1 MSVRSRVP
9 GLALAVGLAIAAYA
23 LVMLP
28 GLSLLSPMLVA
39 ILLGIAVRNLG
50 AVPAAAAPGL
60 TYVSKTLL
68 RAGIVLLGLR
78 LALPDVLALGT
89 GPLVVIAGTVAAT
102 FATAL
107 ALGRSL
113 RVASTVTVL
122 TGTGTA
128 ICGASAVAG
137 MAAVV
142 RQKPSTP
149 TRRDEPVE
157 SAAATALAVVTLCGT
172 LAMFALP
179 ALASWLGLSDRQAGV
194 WIGSA
199 VHEVGQVVA
208 AGGFM
213 SAQVTEVATLTKL
226 GRVVLLAPL
235 VALVGFWQG
244 RDAQNRHGQGQS
256 GQGRPPLVPAFVLGF
271 VGAVLVRSA
280 LAGAGWEE
288 PLAPVLDGVQYLTGF
303 VLACAMAAVGTAVNL
318 WELLARGGRA
328 LLFGVVLS
336 AVTAGVALAL
346 TLALV

>member
-1 MSVRSRVP
+1 MPVRSRVP
-9 GLALAVGLAIAAYA
+9 GLALAVGLAVAAYA
-23 LVMLP
+23 LAMVP

-60 TYVSKTLL
+60 TYASKTLL

-78 LALPDVLALGT
+78 LALPDVVALGA
-89 GPLVVIAGTVAAT
+89 GPLAVIAGTVAAT
-102 FATAL
+102 FAAAL
-107 ALGRSL
+107 ALGRAL
-113 RVASTVTVL
+113 RVAPTVTVL

-149 TRRDEPVE
+149 ARRDEPVE

-244 RDAQNRHGQGQS
+244 RDAQNRHGQG
-256 GQGRPPLVPAFVLGF
+256 RPPLVPAFVLGF

-318 WELLARGGRA
+318 RELLARGGRA

-336 AVTAGVALAL
+336 AVTAGVALVL